1 MTTVRWLEWPA
12 APPKG
17 DAHDFEVF
25 ERDRARLDELIR
37 AAQPFHTYDAET
49 GATCDAPESPSTSSP
64 GPGIPY
70 LARDDGLYWKKTT
83 KDGTVEVRLTNFAAH
98 IIADIVRDDGA
109 ETRREMELEAALR
122 GRRSRFILPADAFQT
137 MAWPIRYLGSGA
149 VVEPGIGLRDRAR
162 TAVQELSGEVPER
175 TVYGHV
181 GWRQING
188 RRLYLHA
195 GGALG
200 ADGPVETVEV
210 SLGPPLDRYLLPA
223 PPAGALRAEAVRTS
237 LRLLTVGPDSVMVPS
252 LGTAYRAPL
261 GRADFGLFIVG
272 PTGVGKSELTAL
284 LQQHFGA
291 GMDRQNLPGTWS
303 STGNALEGLAF
314 LAKDAVLAVDDFA
327 PSGSQAD
334 VQRYHREADRLLRAQ
349 GNNAGR
355 HRLRADTTLRSA
367 RSPRGIVISTGED
380 VPRGQSA
387 RARVLIVEVERGAI
401 KLEALTPHQ
410 DAAVTG
416 RLAEAMAG
424 YVCWLAGRSEDI
436 DAARRADV
444 RVLRSAARG
453 SASHARTPEIVANLA
468 TGWRWWLSFAVD
480 VGAITDAEA
489 ASLWSRVWTALGT
502 SAASQDEHQRAS
514 EPTQRFLELLAS
526 AVATGRA
533 HVASVEGSEP
543 QTPESWGWRLRRIGA
558 GENAR
563 DEWQAQGR
571 RIGWIDEKGLFL
583 EPDGSFAAAQEVGN
597 ATGDPLA
604 VTQKTLGKRL
614 QERGLLLSSERG
626 RGRNTMR
633 RELEGL
639 RRTVLHLSPDIL
651 DAGVPP
657 EPAQSAHSTR
667 TGHVQTAPPWRH
679 VDDGPIS
686 WADPVAADQESTHGN
701 GPQLDDDQIR
711 TEARGS
717 IGPVGT
723 IPEQPS
729 TTSDD
734 ASRARAIWRCSGC
747 HGLERR
753 PHEQGGWRCGGCGS
767 RSDDAGRVLCST
779 CDRLAE
785 DGQRRLCRAC
795 VERAGGAA

>member
-17 DAHDFEVF
+17 DAYDFEVF
-25 ERDRARLDELIR
+25 ERDRARLDEMIR
-37 AAQPFHTYDAET
+37 AAQPFPNSDVST
-49 GATCDAPESPSTSSP
+49 GTACDAPEPTTTSSP
-64 GPGIPY
+64 GPGISY
-70 LARDDGLYWKKTT
+70 LARDDGLFWNKTT
-83 KDGTVEVRLTNFAAH
+83 KDGIVEVRLTNFTVQ
-98 IIADIVRDDGA
+98 IVADIVRDDGS
-109 ETRREMELEAALR
+109 EIRREMELEATLR

-162 TAVQELSGEVPER
+162 TAVQQLSGDVPER

-188 RRLYLHA
+188 RRLYLHS

-200 ADGPVETVEV
+200 ADGPVEMVEV
-210 SLGPPLDRYLLPA
+210 SLGPPLDRYVLPA
-223 PPAGALRAEAVRTS
+223 PPVDAPLTEVVRAS
-237 LRLLTVGPDSVMVPS
+237 LRLLTVGPDAVMAPS
-252 LGTAYRAPL
+252 LGAAYRAPL

-284 LQQHFGA
+284 IQQHFGP
-291 GMDRQNLPGTWS
+291 GMDRQSLPGTWS

-355 HRLRADTTLRSA
+355 HRLRADSSLRSA
-367 RSPRGIVISTGED
+367 RSPRGVVVSTGED

-387 RARVLIVEVERGAI
+387 RARVLIVEVEKGAI

-410 DAAVTG
+410 DAAASG
-416 RLAEAMAG
+416 GLAEAMAG
-424 YVCWLAGRSEDI
+424 YICWLAGRSEDI

-444 RVLRSAARG
+444 RVLRTAARG
-453 SASHARTPEIVANLA
+453 STSHARTPEIVANLA
-468 TGWRWWLSFAVD
+468 AGWRWWLSYALD

-489 ASLWSRVWTALGT
+489 ALLWRRVWMALGK
-502 SAASQDEHQRAS
+502 SADSQDEHQRAS

-526 AVATGRA
+526 AIATGRA
-533 HVASVEGSEP
+533 HVAGIDGSEP
-543 QTPESWGWRLRRIGA
+543 EMPASWGWRQRRIGT

-633 RELEGL
+633 RELEGQ
-639 RRTVLHLSPDIL
+639 RRTVLHLSAAVL
-651 DAGVPP
+651 DAGMPS
-657 EPAQSAHSTR
+657 ERAQLAHSTTTR
-667 TGHVQTAPPWRH
+667 RVQAAPPWTH
-679 VDDGPIS
+679 IDDGPIS
-686 WADPVAADQESTHGN
+686 WADPAAADQEPAHGT
-701 GPQLDDDQIR
+701 GPRHDDDQIR
-711 TEARGS
+711 SEARGP

-723 IPEQPS
+723 IPEPA
-729 TTSDD
+729 TTTTE
-734 ASRARAIWRCSGC
+734 APPAARAIWRCSGC
-747 HGLERR
+747 RGLERR
-753 PHEQGGWRCGGCGS
+753 PHELGGWRCGGCGS
-767 RSDDAGRVLCST
+767 RADDSGRVLCLT
-779 CDRLAE
+779 CNSPAE
-785 DGQRRLCRAC
+785 DGQRRQCRAC